1 MEILVCVKRVPTVG
15 GKIAVTPDGQE
26 VDTRMSGFS
35 ISPHEEC
42 AVEEAVQ
49 ITEQVGGSVS
59 VLTLGP
65 EAAIEQLRGALALGA
80 GRAVLL
86 ETDGREFGPI
96 ATASAIA
103 AEVRSHGYDL
113 VLLGNEAADTGDY
126 QVGVR
131 LAHELGWPVATGI
144 KNLSV
149 SADGV
154 VASREY
160 RGMEEAYE
168 LPLPAVITVKEGINL
183 PRYPSLP
190 GRLRAKRAAVERSSP
205 AWEFA
210 AEGLRKEA
218 LRVPASSKHQATVL
232 GNGAN
237 AVPELV
243 RVLDELG
250 ILLMTVLCLTE
261 LDGGAPADASLR
273 ALTLGRSLGDRSLAA
288 VVFADSASVPAS
300 ALADY
305 GVTGVYVI
313 EPSVLEGYAPQA
325 WARALAGLAAETGAT
340 AVLAA
345 GTDRGNEVL
354 AHLGAITGLPMAAN
368 CTLVTPDGG
377 RTHRLVRHRWA
388 GLLLEDAVMEAP
400 IALFTVATDAVAPVP
415 ADVSAETPPAIQ
427 VHVHK
432 PELAEA
438 DLVVRAVESPAGA
451 GGVSLATARVVV
463 GGGRG
468 VGGADGFAPLE
479 ELADLLGGV
488 VGVSRVVTS
497 EGWRPHKQQVGQ
509 TGTKITPE
517 LYLACG
523 ISGAIQ
529 HIAGC
534 AGAKHIIAI
543 NTDPGAPILTHADY
557 AIIGDLHQVIPALV
571 AALRAR

>member
-1 MEILVCVKRVPTVG
+1 
-15 GKIAVTPDGQE
+15 
-26 VDTRMSGFS
+26 
-35 ISPHEEC
+35 
-42 AVEEAVQ
+42 
-49 ITEQVGGSVS
+49 
-59 VLTLGP
+59 
-65 EAAIEQLRGALALGA
+65 
-80 GRAVLL
+80 
-86 ETDGREFGPI
+86 
-96 ATASAIA
+96 
-103 AEVRSHGYDL
+103 
-113 VLLGNEAADTGDY
+113 
-126 QVGVR
+126 
-131 LAHELGWPVATGI
+131 
-144 KNLSV
+144 
-149 SADGV
+149 
-154 VASREY
+154 
-160 RGMEEAYE
+160 
-168 LPLPAVITVKEGINL
+168 
-183 PRYPSLP
+183 
-190 GRLRAKRAAVERSSP
+190 
-205 AWEFA
+205 
-210 AEGLRKEA
+210 
-218 LRVPASSKHQATVL
+218 
-232 GNGAN
+232 
-237 AVPELV
+237 
-243 RVLDELG
+243 
-250 ILLMTVLCLTE
+250 MTVLCLVE
-261 LDGGAPADASLR
+261 LDGTEPADASLR
-273 ALTLGRSLGDRSLAA
+273 ALTLARTLGGTSVRS
-288 VVFADSASVPAS
+288 VVFADSAQVPTS
-300 ALADY
+300 ALAGY
-305 GVTGVYVI
+305 GATDVYVI
-313 EPSVLEGYAPQA
+313 EPGSLDGYAPQA

-377 RTHRLVRHRWA
+377 QTHRLVRHRWA

-415 ADVSAETPPAIQ
+415 ADVSAETPASVQ

-438 DLVVRAVESPAGA
+438 DLVVRAVETPAGA
-451 GGVSLATARVVV
+451 GGASLATARVVV

-543 NTDPGAPILTHADY
+543 NTDPGAPILAHADY

-571 AALRAR
+571 EALRSR